1 MNITRENLGE
11 LDLLIKVEVEEND
24 YAERVAK
31 QLKSYQQKAVV
42 PGFRKG
48 KAPMGMIQRLYKSAI
63 MADEVQNAMSEALYN
78 YIDSEKLNILGSPL
92 SNVEK
97 TGDLDFEKA
106 TSFTFYFDAALY
118 PSVTLAWDK
127 VDVKLAQI
135 KVAAKDVDSQ
145 IENIARQ
152 YGKFETPETIGENDF
167 VYGKFVELD
176 KNGEAKEGG
185 VSTFSSFELS
195 NIKDEEIRAQIVGKK
210 AEDKVVFNAG
220 KAFNAENIEN
230 TLHLD
235 AAAAKKFKADVE
247 LSISGCSRIT
257 PHEINDELF
266 AQVFPG
272 EEIKDAAAFKKKV
285 TEQINKANDEQ
296 CEILF
301 VNQVRKAL
309 IENFDATMPEAFLK
323 RWILSRGEKDMTAEK
338 LEAEWAEKY
347 VPSLKWEIIDTE
359 LNKIQPIEPTQ
370 AELLD
375 YIKDILS
382 KNMPKQADEDD
393 KAYADRLDS
402 QARTIASDRNNV
414 SQIMDKLYVQKT
426 AALFREQVKP
436 EVEKISAKEF
446 AERCKE

>member
-1 MNITRENLGE
+1 MNITREQLGE

-31 QLKSYQQKAVV
+31 QLKAYQHQAVV

-63 MADEVQNAMSEALYN
+63 MAEEVQNAMSEALYN

-92 SNVEK
+92 SNTEK
-97 TGDLDFEKA
+97 TGDLDFENAKN
-106 TSFTFYFDAALY
+106 FTFYFDAALY
-118 PSVTLAWDK
+118 PSVKLAWDK
-127 VDVKLAQI
+127 VDAKIAQI
-135 KVAAKDVDSQ
+135 KVAAKDVDAQ

-152 YGKFETPETIGENDF
+152 YGKFETPETIGENDY
-167 VYGKFVELD
+167 VYGKLVELD
-176 KNGEAKEGG
+176 KKGAVKEDGI
-185 VSTFSSFELS
+185 STFSSFEVS
-195 NIKDEEIRAQIVGKK
+195 SIKDEEIRAQVIGKK

-230 TLHLD
+230 IFHID

-247 LSISGCSRIT
+247 LSVSGCSRIT

-266 AQVFPG
+266 AKVFPG

-309 IENFDATMPEAFLK
+309 LDNFDATMPEAFLK
-323 RWILSRGEKDMTAEK
+323 RWILSRGEKDMTMEK

-359 LNKIQPIEPTQ
+359 LNKIQSIEPTQ
-370 AELLD
+370 EELLN
-375 YIKDILS
+375 YIKGILS
-382 KNMPKQADEDD
+382 QNMPKQADEDD
-393 KAYADRLDS
+393 KAFEERLDS
-402 QARTIASDRNNV
+402 QARTIAGDRNNV

-426 AALFREQVKP
+426 AALFRSQLNP

-446 AERCKE
+446 AERCK

>member
-185 VSTFSSFELS
+185 VSTFSSFELR

-347 VPSLKWEIIDTE
+347 VPTLKWEIIDTE